1 MLHTRAHVPAWIGA
15 KLDRDALA
23 ERTMIDILMMSGI
36 TIKSAEQI
44 MRAAPCPASLAPLIG
59 LASGDPIFEIERLV
73 RDDKGRPIQHLV
85 GTFRWDCFSYRVSS
99 TRSETGRVVEITG
112 AGQMAALTV
121 AKSLT

>member
-1 MLHTRAHVPAWIGA
+1 
-15 KLDRDALA
+15 
-23 ERTMIDILMMSGI
+23 MSGI